1 MNIEINKVKIIV
13 TIPIENVDEVRN
25 AICETGAGVIGNY
38 THCSMS
44 TKCVG
49 TFKATDE
56 ANPYIGEKNNLEFV
70 EEEKL
75 EVVCDVNIVK
85 NVISK
90 LREVH
95 PYEEPAIDI
104 VPLINESFFDKGE

>member
-1 MNIEINKVKIIV
+1 MNISINKVKIIV
-13 TIPIENVDEVRN
+13 TIPLENVEMVRN
-25 AICETGAGVIGNY
+25 AICEVGAGIIGNY
-38 THCSMS
+38 SYCSMS

-49 TFKATDE
+49 TFKPNED
-56 ANPYIGEKNNLEFV
+56 ANPYIGKKNNLEFV

-75 EVVCDVNIVK
+75 EVVCNWDKVK
-85 NVISK
+85 TVLLK

-104 VPLINESFFDKGE
+104 IPLLEESLFN

>member
-1 MNIEINKVKIIV
+1 MNINVNKVKIVV
-13 TIPIENVDEVRN
+13 TIPLENVEEVRN
-25 AICETGAGVIGNY
+25 AMCEAGAGIIGNY

-44 TKCVG
+44 TKCIG
-49 TFKATDE
+49 TFKPNEE
-56 ANPYIGEKNNLEFV
+56 ANPYIGENNKMEFV

-75 EVVCDVNIVK
+75 ELVCDIKNVK
-85 NVISK
+85 NVISR

-104 VPLINESFFDKGE
+104 IPLIDESNFQ